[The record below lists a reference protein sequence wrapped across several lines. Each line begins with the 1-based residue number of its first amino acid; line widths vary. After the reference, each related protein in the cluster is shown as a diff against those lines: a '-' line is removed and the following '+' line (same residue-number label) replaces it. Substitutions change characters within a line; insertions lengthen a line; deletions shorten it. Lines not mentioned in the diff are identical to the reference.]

1 MTAFIRRWLR
11 LTDWTSIGSTEQ
23 TRCALTSAI
32 SLRPGLSRRAIEP
45 NFNFGTA
52 MPSSLIAKLNL
63 PAIETALRPK
73 TCRHTSGVLYTLVTV
88 QTNDD
93 SQDVLRFAQQQAA
106 EAADLRLKVVFLER
120 RLLQLERRLL
130 TIQKSWTWRLG
141 RVVLFPVTVLRI
153 LKRRTGSGA

>member
-1 MTAFIRRWLR
+1 M
-11 LTDWTSIGSTEQ
+11 
-23 TRCALTSAI
+23 
-32 SLRPGLSRRAIEP
+32 
-45 NFNFGTA
+45 
-52 MPSSLIAKLNL
+52 
-63 PAIETALRPK
+63 
-73 TCRHTSGVLYTLVTV
+73 